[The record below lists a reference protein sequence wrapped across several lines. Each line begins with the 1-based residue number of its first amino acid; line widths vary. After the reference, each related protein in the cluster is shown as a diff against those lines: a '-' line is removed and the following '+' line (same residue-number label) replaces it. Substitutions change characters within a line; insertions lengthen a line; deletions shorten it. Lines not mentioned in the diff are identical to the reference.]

1 MKHCLSIFLLMVAAS
16 ALLLRPL
23 FLIWNFTSFGEASLL
38 RALEIMRAGLPQ
50 DLAMAGY
57 ASVLLIMVRLG
68 LYPTRFRDK
77 SVRIGAGFI
86 AVVTALITTGD
97 MMLYPFWQQRIDASV
112 LPYLMN
118 PSGVGESTSTGQVL
132 AFIAITALL
141 SAVLYLLLRPAARKI
156 EKRTLNPRADWW
168 KYALA
173 ALLLFGAIRGIER
186 TPNSPVNA
194 YRFKDKFSN
203 HAGVNAP
210 FSFFHSLVIAADE
223 TDVSYYEAATC
234 KQIMEPL
241 MPQLSDSTT
250 LHLRT
255 GRPNVVVIMLESY
268 GAHLIEGL
276 GGRPGV
282 APHLTSLCDS
292 SICFTQAYCSSWRT
306 MQGIAAM
313 LSGYPAQPTTY
324 ILRHMQ
330 KARTLGGLPLTLHQA
345 GYDTHV
351 LYGGDITYFNFLDY
365 FYACGHQSYT
375 ALADF
380 PDTDQGSR
388 STVTDGETFNWLY
401 REIQRRAG
409 SGKPWYISFLTASSH
424 EPFEVPWQALPDKR
438 LNAFNY
444 TDHCLGQFIERL
456 RSTPAWQ
463 NLLIVVTADHSFIM
477 TPEVDVTS
485 PEYAHIPLMLTGGA
499 IEGPARIDK
508 IVSQTD
514 IPATLLALLGLP
526 HEGMPFS
533 RNVLSPDYTYPWAY
547 NSSNNAFMLR
557 DSTGCTAYDMQADRI
572 SDHAGPD
579 LSAAADSLRL
589 RRAKAF
595 VQTLYDD
602 FRSR

>member
-23 FLIWNFTSFGEASLL
+23 FLIWNFTSIGEASLL
-38 RALEIMRAGLPQ
+38 RALEIMWAGLPQ

-250 LHLRT
+250 LHLRSE
-255 GRPNVVVIMLESY
+255 RPNVVIIMLESF

-276 GGRPGV
+276 GGKAGV
-282 APHLTSLCDS
+282 APNLSQLCDS
-292 SICFTQAYCSSWRT
+292 SVCFTQAYCSSWRT
-306 MQGIAAM
+306 MQGIVAV

-324 ILRHMQ
+324 ILRHMN
-330 KARTLGGLPLTLHQA
+330 KARTLGGLPLTLQQA

-380 PDTDQGSR
+380 PEADQGSR
-388 STVTDGETFNWLY
+388 STVDDGQTFNWLY
-401 REIQRRAG
+401 QDIMRRHA
-409 SGKPWYISFLTASSH
+409 SPRPWCISFLTASSH
-424 EPFEVPWQALPDKR
+424 EPFEVPWHRLEDER
-438 LNAFNY
+438 LNAFNF
-444 TDHCLGQFIERL
+444 TDHCLGQFLKRL
-456 RSTPAWQ
+456 RQSPAWG
-463 NLLIVVTADHSFIM
+463 NMLIVVTADHSFIM
-477 TPEVDVTS
+477 APKVDVS
-485 PEYAHIPLMLTGGA
+485 DPRYAHIPLMLTGGA
-499 IEGPARIDK
+499 IEQPAKVEK
-508 IVSQTD
+508 IVSQCD
-514 IPATLLALLGLP
+514 IPATLLALLHLP

-533 RNVLSPDYTYPWAY
+533 RNVLSPDYRYPWAY
-547 NSSNNAFMLR
+547 NSYNNAFMLR
-557 DSTGCTAYDMQADRI
+557 DSTGCTAYDMQQQRI
-572 SDHAGPD
+572 TAHSGPD
-579 LSAAADSLRL
+579 LSPRADSLRL
-589 RRAKAF
+589 SRAKAY
-595 VQTLYDD
+595 VQQLYHDL
-602 FRSR
+602 RSR

>member
-38 RALEIMRAGLPQ
+38 RALEIMWAGLPQ

-250 LHLRT
+250 LHLRSE
-255 GRPNVVVIMLESY
+255 RPNVVIIMLESF

-276 GGRPGV
+276 GGKAGV
-282 APHLTSLCDS
+282 APNLSQLCDS
-292 SICFTQAYCSSWRT
+292 SVCFTQAYCSSWRT
-306 MQGIAAM
+306 MQGIVAV

-324 ILRHMQ
+324 ILRHMN
-330 KARTLGGLPLTLHQA
+330 KARTLGGLPLTLQQA

-380 PDTDQGSR
+380 PEADQGSR
-388 STVTDGETFNWLY
+388 STVDDGQTFNWLY
-401 REIQRRAG
+401 QDIMRRHA
-409 SGKPWYISFLTASSH
+409 SPRPWYISFLTASSH

-444 TDHCLGQFIERL
+444 TDHCLGQFIEHL

-547 NSSNNAFMLR
+547 NSNNNAFMLR
-557 DSTGCTAYDMQADRI
+557 DSTGCTAYDMQQQRI
-572 SDHAGPD
+572 TAHSGPD
-579 LSAAADSLRL
+579 LSPRADSLRL
-589 RRAKAF
+589 SRAKAY
-595 VQTLYDD
+595 VQLLYHDL
-602 FRSR
+602 RSR